1 MERYNLRTTSLND
14 TQLTTEL
21 TKRGAKTFG
30 SVRRKQQRLQRFI
43 DAENNRKDEQDT
55 LRVVIQRRIYGQ
67 AEARVVEARRSGRIS
82 QLIAQYLGY

>member
-1 MERYNLRTTSLND
+1 MDRYNLRTTSLND

-43 DAENNRKDEQDT
+43 DAENNRKEAQET

>member
-21 TKRGAKTFG
+21 TKRGAQTFG

-43 DAENNRKDEQDT
+43 DAENSRKDEQET

>member
-1 MERYNLRTTSLND
+1 MDRYNLRTTSLND

-43 DAENNRKDEQDT
+43 DAENNRKEAQET

-67 AEARVVEARRSGRIS
+67 AEARVVEARRSSRIS

>member
-43 DAENNRKDEQDT
+43 DAENSRKDEQET